1 MKRVSLLLGP
11 IALGLLSVARGAEDH
26 SAHGRADH
34 PQADEHAQHG
44 SESSTTSPDEAQR
57 GRHEGHQKPA
67 READEH
73 AQHRQQK
80 RDEPTPSELAHV
92 PPDPPQNPMHAM
104 SSKEMI
110 ELMAM
115 DDTASFGMLQ
125 LDQLEWRE
133 IDDESALAWEAQAWY
148 GGDYNKVW
156 FKTEGERVGGEE
168 NGRAELL
175 WDHVFATWW
184 TLQAG
189 ARQDFGDGPSRTWA
203 AVGVQGLAPYFF
215 EIEATLY
222 VGEGGRTAARF
233 SAEYDM
239 LLTQQL
245 ILQPEFELEAY
256 GKDDPENEI
265 ASGFSD
271 VELGLR
277 LRYEIRREFAPYIG
291 LHWERRLGDT
301 EDLVRAEGGDVSD
314 LTFTAGVRAWF

>member
-1 MKRVSLLLGP
+1 MKRVSLLLSAV
-11 IALGLLSVARGAEDH
+11 ALGLFSVAKGAEDH
-26 SAHGRADH
+26 SGHGRL
-34 PQADEHAQHG
+34 QADAQ
-44 SESSTTSPDEAQR
+44 
-57 GRHEGHQKPA
+57 HEGHQTPA
-67 READEH
+67 QEADEH
-73 AQHRQQK
+73 ARSPQQK
-80 RDEPTPSELAHV
+80 GDEPTLSELTHV
-92 PPDPPQNPMHAM
+92 PPDPPQHPMRDM
-104 SSKEMI
+104 SNEEMI

-115 DDTASFGMLQ
+115 DDAASFGMLQ

-133 IDDESALAWEAQAWY
+133 IDDENALAWEAQAWY
-148 GGDYNKVW
+148 GGDYNKLW
-156 FKTEGERVGGEE
+156 FKTEGARVDGEE

-184 TLQAG
+184 TLQSG
-189 ARQDFGDGPSRTWA
+189 VRQDFGDGPSRTWA

-245 ILQPEFELEAY
+245 ILKPEFELEAY

-265 ASGFSD
+265 GSGVSD

-291 LHWERRLGDT
+291 VHWERRLGDA
-301 EDLVRAEGGDVSD
+301 AERGDVSD
-314 LTFTAGVRAWF
+314 LTFMAGVRAWF